1 MKKFLLSIVL
11 LFLSFSCIGCS
22 NTSKSD
28 EVINYNN
35 VYYVSDFIQEKM
47 DNNNLKVDLNIFNI
61 TDHTFKVSKATINFL
76 GNDGK
81 IIKQID
87 SDVNQ
92 TIDSFKNLPITLNVN
107 TSGIDYYSINTIL
120 YDDSLIISEKVMDS
134 EDIMSMVSN
143 VSIDNEN
150 SLFAFDIKSDNDI
163 NINYFKI
170 TALDANLNETKS
182 LLVNKEVNLKKD
194 ETQHIILPINQ
205 KIDNGFIIYRLIEK

>member
-1 MKKFLLSIVL
+1 MKKFLLSILL

-87 SDVNQ
+87 S
-92 TIDSFKNLPITLNVN
+92 NVN